1 MKTGS
6 DRPNTTPEGI
16 PTRPPR
22 GRRSLDGERRL
33 VPAAYVLVT
42 MVTCLLVWSFLFA
55 PVLERSAD
63 AGPIGARR
71 SAALTFLRPLAGL
84 SDVLRMTRVTEVI
97 ERALGRDPD
106 VAPGGVVDLEPPP
119 LSPIEEPLAGPSASP
134 SPLPIPGEP
143 IREPKQNAKLR
154 TVVIGDSLASG
165 LGVGLEAMFDPDL
178 VRVWNQGRISTGL
191 ARQDYF
197 NWQASIRQIVASYRP
212 DLVVVML
219 GQNDN
224 QAQRAADGSAIPIGS
239 TEWVR
244 AYREQ
249 ATAFLRA
256 ATRGGARVVWVGIP
270 VVRDQERWPIYRR
283 LNGIYEEVAASQP
296 ELATYLDSWSLF
308 EDDGGGYTGYV
319 PNERGNPQ
327 LMRGPDGVHLLPVG
341 NNLLA
346 RAVIRR
352 AEDVFELTDEAA
364 AFSI

>member
-1 MKTGS
+1 MNTGS
-6 DRPNTTPEGI
+6 DRPNTTPDGL

-22 GRRSLDGERRL
+22 GKRSHEDERRL

-71 SAALTFLRPLAGL
+71 SAALTFLRPLAVL
-84 SDVLRMTRVTEVI
+84 SDVLQVARVTGAV

-119 LSPIEEPLAGPSASP
+119 LSPIEEPVSGPSASP
-134 SPLPIPGEP
+134 SPLPTPGEP
-143 IREPKQNAKLR
+143 IREPQQNAKLR

-165 LGVGLEAMFDPDL
+165 LSVGLEAMFNPDL

-197 NWQASIRQIVASYRP
+197 NWQAAMRQIVASYRP

-249 ATAFLRA
+249 AAKFLRA
-256 ATRGGARVVWVGIP
+256 ATREGARVVWVGIP
-270 VVRDQERWPIYRR
+270 IVRDEERWPVYQR
-283 LNGIYEEVAASQP
+283 LNDIYEEVAASRP
-296 ELATYLDSWSLF
+296 EQATYLDSWSLF
-308 EDDGGGYTGYV
+308 EDDGDYTSYV

-327 LMRGPDGVHLLPVG
+327 LTRGPDGVHLLPVG
-341 NNLLA
+341 NNFLA

-352 AEDVFELTDEAA
+352 VEDVFQLTEDAA

>member
-1 MKTGS
+1 MKTGEE
-6 DRPNTTPEGI
+6 RPNRTRDGI

-22 GRRSLDGERRL
+22 GKRSPDGERRL
-33 VPAAYVLVT
+33 VPAGYVLLT
-42 MVTCLLVWSFLFA
+42 MVTCLLLWSFLFA

-84 SDVLRMTRVTEVI
+84 SEILQVARVTGVI

-119 LSPIEEPLAGPSASP
+119 LSPTEEPSPGPGASP
-134 SPLPIPGEP
+134 SPLPTPGEP
-143 IREPKQNAKLR
+143 IRDPRPNAKLR
-154 TVVIGDSLASG
+154 SVAVGDSLASG
-165 LGVGLEAMFDPDL
+165 LGVGLEAMFEPDL

-197 NWQASIRQIVASYRP
+197 NWQAAIRQIVDSYRP

-239 TEWVR
+239 TEWVQ

-249 ATAFLRA
+249 ANRFLRA
-256 ATRGGARVVWVGIP
+256 ATKGGARVVWVGIP
-270 VVRDQERWPIYRR
+270 IVQDEERWPIYQR
-283 LNGIYEEVAASQP
+283 LNGIYEEVAASKP
-296 ELATYLDSWSLF
+296 KVATYLDTWSLLDD
-308 EDDGGGYTGYV
+308 DDGGYTAYV

-341 NNLLA
+341 NNFVA
-346 RAVIRR
+346 RAVIHR
-352 AEDVFELTDEAA
+352 AEDVFELTEDAA